1 MTSLTLR
8 FAFVAVVVAGV
19 VLLLRA
25 GFRRDRVL
33 GWVTLAGLALYV
45 MGGLAFGVYLHEV
58 RGRDYFSPDEI
69 GYVQEGERILE
80 SWRTGEPRSPIME
93 GGYPYVNA
101 VVISAWGPSLVPLR
115 IANALVGAFTIIMAY
130 DLSKALFTEANSAR
144 LAAMAVAFWPSLVV
158 WSLGNLKERWIAL
171 FALIVLLCCVRLISR
186 WSVGLLAGL
195 TGALIILGQLR
206 HYYGAVLGWL
216 CVIGFL
222 IFSTG
227 RSRRFVHSV
236 AVVLAVGVAL
246 WTFTGTFMAT
256 RMRHEQVRRYVTV
269 GSAASAQPGDAAAEP
284 IADTVAPPFA
294 TAPSDIALP
303 PAPAIKTEAG
313 RGTVASA
320 RDSTPTALIN
330 GRRDSPDRSSGN
342 LMKPGAP
349 VTTRRNTDY
358 SLQGEHVG
366 KAVDVQTT
374 RVAELVNA
382 LGYVA
387 FGRFAARGDAGQ
399 VLALVL
405 FPEWL
410 LTFLM
415 LPLAVVGV
423 GRALSRGAYGACVC
437 AGFVGA
443 LMLVLAWA
451 HGDEWTTYRFRVIYL
466 PILLVFTA
474 GGLAPMLMTA
484 LSRTIL
490 RSRWPMTNNVAS

>member
-1 MTSLTLR
+1 MR
-8 FAFVAVVVAGV
+8 FAFVAVVVACV

-80 SWRTGEPRSPIME
+80 GWRTGEPRSPIVE

-115 IANALVGAFTIIMAY
+115 IANALVGAFTIVMAY

-144 LAAMAVAFWPSLVV
+144 LAAVAVAFWPSLVV

-227 RSRRFVHSV
+227 RTRTRFVHSV

-269 GSAASAQPGDAAAEP
+269 GSASSVHPDDAARESTSAVE
-284 IADTVAPPFA
+284 APRDA
-294 TAPSDIALP
+294 TAPSDVAP
-303 PAPAIKTEAG
+303 P
-313 RGTVASA
+313 S
-320 RDSTPTALIN
+320 
-330 GRRDSPDRSSGN
+330 RSSASSYG
-342 LMKPGAP
+342 
-349 VTTRRNTDY
+349 VTARRNTDY

-366 KAVDVQTT
+366 KAVDVQAT
-374 RVAELVNA
+374 RVTELGQA

-387 FGRFAARGDAGQ
+387 FGRFEARGDAGR
-399 VLALVL
+399 VLALL
-405 FPEWL
+405 LYPEWL
-410 LTFLM
+410 LTFVM
-415 LPLAVVGV
+415 LPLAVVGIA
-423 GRALSRGAYGACVC
+423 RALSRGAYGAYVG

-474 GGLAPMLMTA
+474 GGLAPTLMTA
-484 LSRTIL
+484 LGRTI
-490 RSRWPMTNNVAS
+490 RRRQWPMTNNVSS